1 MSTLFFDSFRC
12 GRAERRARAAAAAC
26 QRRGVPSMREASGPR
41 RPAVKHPAPAGHRA
55 RKPAMARFAPRAGAV
70 LLSAV
75 AEAAAPWRPP
85 SRGGVSMD
93 QVRDPARAYL
103 ELEGV
108 RVWAPDRSELLR
120 DVTWRV
126 RPGEHWALLGP
137 NGAGK
142 TTLLSMAGA
151 RRHPSAGVVRVLGER
166 LGKVDMRELRRLIGV
181 VDPALRMPDELT
193 AEAVV
198 LTGATGSVQ
207 PLWERDGPPERARA
221 RELLELMGCAHL
233 TGRRVGTCSQG
244 ERGRVRIA
252 RALMPSPRL
261 LLLDEPARGLDLAAR
276 ELLLAGGEVV
286 AAGEVGAALTGEAVS
301 ACFGLAVEVR
311 RHDGRWLASMSGGG
325 AACLAGPPRHVVG

>member
-1 MSTLFFDSFRC
+1 MWEGGAARE
-12 GRAERRARAAAAAC
+12 GRSGGVPAPRRSVHARSLRAAPSRRQAPRPGGPPRPQARDGPVCAPSWRRA
-26 QRRGVPSMREASGPR
+26 PI
-41 RPAVKHPAPAGHRA
+41 
-55 RKPAMARFAPRAGAV
+55 
-70 LLSAV
+70 
-75 AEAAAPWRPP
+75 
-85 SRGGVSMD
+85 GG
-93 QVRDPARAYL
+93 
-103 ELEGV
+103 
-108 RVWAPDRSELLR
+108 
-120 DVTWRV
+120 
-126 RPGEHWALLGP
+126 
-137 NGAGK
+137 GK

-207 PLWERDGPPERARA
+207 PLWERYGPPERARA

-233 TGRRVGTCSQG
+233 GARRVGTCSQG

-276 ELLLAGGEVV
+276 ELLLAALGELAAVVVSHHLEDLPPHTTHALLLAGGEVV

>member
-85 SRGGVSMD
+85 SRSGVSMD
-93 QVRDPARAYL
+93 QVRDPARAHL

-181 VDPALRMPDELT
+181 VDPA
-193 AEAVV
+193 
-198 LTGATGSVQ
+198 
-207 PLWERDGPPERARA
+207 
-221 RELLELMGCAHL
+221 
-233 TGRRVGTCSQG
+233 
-244 ERGRVRIA
+244 
-252 RALMPSPRL
+252 
-261 LLLDEPARGLDLAAR
+261 RGLDLAAR
-276 ELLLAGGEVV
+276 ELLLAALGELAAFEPELATVVVSHHLEDLPPHTTHALLLAGGEVV

>member
-151 RRHPSAGVVRVLGER
+151 RRHPSAGVVRVLG
-166 LGKVDMRELRRLIGV
+166 RRL
-181 VDPALRMPDELT
+181 
-193 AEAVV
+193 
-198 LTGATGSVQ
+198 
-207 PLWERDGPPERARA
+207 
-221 RELLELMGCAHL
+221 
-233 TGRRVGTCSQG
+233 GTCSQG

-276 ELLLAGGEVV
+276 ELLLAALGELAAFEPELATVVVSHHLEDLPPHTTHALLLAGGEVV

>member
-93 QVRDPARAYL
+93 QVRDPARAHL

-207 PLWERDGPPERARA
+207 PLWERYGPPERARA

-233 TGRRVGTCSQG
+233 GARRVGTCSQG

-261 LLLDEPARGLDLAAR
+261 LLLAAP
-276 ELLLAGGEVV
+276 
-286 AAGEVGAALTGEAVS
+286 TWNAVS
-301 ACFGLAVEVR
+301 RSFRLVGSTPSVTSSHGACEGPCSASARPASVSENSRLPSVS
-311 RHDGRWLASMSGGG
+311 WLEIRPSSSSI
-325 AACLAGPPRHVVG
+325 CRAG